1 MSTIKFKNSSVA
13 AQTPTSG
20 DLAYGELAINT
31 ADDKIFYKDASDAI
45 RELVGP
51 NMFNNLPTS
60 DPSVSGRL
68 FNDAGT
74 LKISTGGSPP
84 PSGPPSGSSTQ
95 YDVNNY
101 YFYNEV
107 ADTNPISYITEVV
120 WDGVQVFYEG
130 AGLNSLS
137 TVNVGGITYNEM
149 VQQSDQYKS
158 SVERV
163 VP

>member
-31 ADDKIFYKDASDAI
+31 ADDKIFYKDVSDAV

-51 NMFNNLPTS
+51 NMFNNLPIS

-74 LKISTGGSPP
+74 LKISTGAA
-84 PSGPPSGSSTQ
+84 PPSGSSTQ

-101 YFYNEV
+101 YFYNEA
-107 ADTNPISYITEVV
+107 ADTIPVTYITEVV
-120 WDGVQVFYEG
+120 WSGVQVYYEG
-130 AGLNSLS
+130 AGSQSES
-137 TVNVGGITYNEM
+137 TVTVDGITYNEM
-149 VQQSDQYKS
+149 VQQSDPNKS

>member
-74 LKISTGGSPP
+74 LKISTGGTP
-84 PSGPPSGSSTQ
+84 PPSGSSTQ

-120 WDGVQVFYEG
+120 WDGVQVYYEG
-130 AGLNSLS
+130 SGLSAPS

>member
-31 ADDKIFYKDASDAI
+31 ADDKIFYKDTSNAV

-74 LKISTGGSPP
+74 LKISA
-84 PSGPPSGSSTQ
+84 GPPSGSSTQ
-95 YDVNNY
+95 YDVNNF
-101 YFYNEV
+101 YFYSET
-107 ADTNPISYITEVV
+107 ADTIPTSYITEVV
-120 WDGVQVFYEG
+120 WDGVLVYSEL
-130 AGLNSLS
+130 AGLSIETS
-137 TVNVGGITYNEM
+137 VVVDGITYNRVTE
-149 VQQSDQYKS
+149 QTTNKY

>member
-31 ADDKIFYKDASDAI
+31 ADDKIFYKDTSSAV

-74 LKISTGGSPP
+74 LKISAGAAS
-84 PSGPPSGSSTQ
+84 PPSGSSTQ
-95 YDVNNY
+95 YDVSNY
-101 YFYNEV
+101 YFYSET

-120 WDGVQVFYEG
+120 WDGVQVYYEG
-130 AGLNSLS
+130 AGLSIETS
-137 TVNVGGITYNEM
+137 VVVGGITYNRVTE
-149 VQQSDQYKS
+149 QTTNKY